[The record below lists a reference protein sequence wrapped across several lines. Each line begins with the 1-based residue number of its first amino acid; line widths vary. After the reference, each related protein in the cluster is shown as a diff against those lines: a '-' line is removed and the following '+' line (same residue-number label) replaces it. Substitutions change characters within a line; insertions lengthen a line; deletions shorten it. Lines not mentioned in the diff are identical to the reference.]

1 MNLDRAQSIISSLLE
16 SEKEKKPY
24 SEEYY
29 VIQKQVKHILP
40 HTRDNYVPDDL
51 LKKRAPNATE
61 EQVRYLI
68 ENWKC
73 TTKPVFHELLNTV
86 QRGFIDDNWQI
97 IWKPEQEDMR
107 IYCEEDFPKFGST
120 ESFIKEI
127 APPIKYVD
135 SNCLLAVRPRGF
147 SFLVDDNGELE
158 VDEDGAYIVD
168 DTKLL
173 EPAFYIHQSHNVLI
187 RDESFILAVD
197 DEKSIVEYN
206 GKKVREGRVLFLYT
220 KENIYKIE
228 QVGKKVDNRYEV
240 YIYYDHQEGV
250 IPAAEFKGI
259 PEIISNG
266 KVIQKSP
273 LRFATDLLD
282 LALTN
287 KNYLQVSV
295 NNVVFPFRIMMAD
308 KCTFANEQA
317 HCQHGALTSYETGLS
332 IGTCPN
338 CKGSGNSVPYSPL
351 GVYLYEKPEKLEG
364 GGGQSIKPVEF
375 VEAPTSNLEFVQ
387 KLVESDT
394 DKAKEILHLQR
405 SQAQKM
411 TNDVT
416 ATETVYND
424 NGQIS
429 FVRYNVHQLFDL
441 WYWALNRISFQ
452 RYGNYENVPDLV
464 YPRTFD
470 FRSEADIWN
479 QIKTARESEAP
490 VSIISDLF
498 KALINNLYAS
508 SPNRLRIFETISE
521 SDKLFALSD
530 IEIASRKASNTVEVW
545 EVILHDSATQL
556 IGQLIRE
563 SDGAYLELELQE
575 RIDKLIELAKN
586 TTFTPTQPN
595 PVAQILAQTQQ

>member
-1 MNLDRAQSIISSLLE
+1 MNLNKAESIVKSLLE

-29 VIQKQVKHILP
+29 VIQRQVKHILP
-40 HTRDNYVPDDL
+40 HTKDGYVPDDL
-51 LKKRAPNATE
+51 LKNRAPNATE
-61 EQVRYLI
+61 EQVKYLQA
-68 ENWKC
+68 NWKC
-73 TTKPVFHELLNTV
+73 TTKPVYHELLNTI

-107 IYCEEDFPKFGST
+107 VYCEEDFPKFGST

-135 SNCLLAVRPRGF
+135 SNCFLAVRPRGF
-147 SFLVDDNGELE
+147 SFLVNEDGSTQVN
-158 VDEDGAYIVD
+158 EDGAYIVD

-173 EPAFYIHQSHNVLI
+173 EPSFYLHQSHNVLI

-206 GKKVREGRVLFLYT
+206 GKKVREGRILYLYT

-240 YIYYDHQEGV
+240 YLYFDHQEGV
-250 IPAAEFKGI
+250 IPATELKGI
-259 PEIISNG
+259 PEIIENG

-273 LRFATDLLD
+273 FRYATDLLD

-287 KNYLQVSV
+287 KNYLQISV

-317 HCQHGALTSYETGLS
+317 HCNHGSLTSYETGLPV
-332 IGTCPN
+332 GTCPT

-351 GVYLYEKPEKLEG
+351 GVYLYEKPDKLEG
-364 GGGQSIKPVEF
+364 GSMIKPVEF
-375 VEAPTSNLEFVQ
+375 VEAPTSNLEFLE
-387 KLVESDT
+387 KLVDSDT
-394 DKAKEILHLQR
+394 GKAKEILHLQR
-405 SQAQKM
+405 SQAQKSA
-411 TNDVT
+411 NDVT

-452 RYGNYENVPDLV
+452 RYGNYDNVPNLV

-479 QIKTARESEAP
+479 QIKTAREAEAP
-490 VSIISDLF
+490 VSIIGDLF

-508 SPNRLRIFETISE
+508 SPNRLRIFDTLSE
-521 SDKLFALSD
+521 ADKLFALSD
-530 IEIASRKASNTVEVW
+530 IAIASRKASNTIEGW
-545 EVILHDSATQL
+545 EVVLHDSGLQL

-563 SDGAYLELELQE
+563 SDGAYLDLEPKE
-575 RIDKLIELAKN
+575 RIDKLIELAKSS
-586 TTFTPTQPN
+586 TFTPTQPN
-595 PVAQILAQTQQ
+595 PVLRILEQTQQ

>member
-1 MNLDRAQSIISSLLE
+1 MNLEQAQSIISSLLE

-24 SEEYY
+24 SEEYA
-29 VIQKQVKHILP
+29 VIQKQVKSILP
-40 HTRDNYVPDDL
+40 HSKEDYVPDNL
-51 LKKRAPNATE
+51 LKKRAPNATD
-61 EQVRYLI
+61 EQVKYI
-68 ENWKC
+68 QENWKC
-73 TTKPVFHELLNTV
+73 TTAPVFHELLNTI

-127 APPIKYVD
+127 APPIKYTD
-135 SNCLLAVRPRGF
+135 ANCILAVRPRGF
-147 SFLVDDNGELE
+147 SFLVDENGELE

-173 EPAFYIHQSHNVLI
+173 EPAFYIHPSDKVLI

-206 GKKVREGRVLFLYT
+206 GKKVRDGRVLYLYT

-228 QVGKKVDNRYEV
+228 QVGKKIDNKYEV
-240 YIYYDHQEGV
+240 YLYFEHQEGV
-250 IPAAEFKGI
+250 IPATEFKGI

-273 LRFATDLLD
+273 FRYATDLLD

-308 KCTFANEQA
+308 KCTFANEQNRC
-317 HCQHGALTSYETGLS
+317 HNGQLISQETALHV
-332 IGTCPN
+332 GTCPS

-351 GVYLYEKPEKLEG
+351 GVYLYEKPDKLEG
-364 GGGQSIKPVEF
+364 GSMVKPVEF

-416 ATETVYND
+416 ATESVYND

-530 IEIASRKASNTVEVW
+530 MEIASRKASNTVESW
-545 EVILHDSATQL
+545 EVILHDSALQL

-586 TTFTPTQPN
+586 STFTPTQTD
-595 PVAQILAQTQQ
+595 PVRQILEQTQQ